1 VSRPLGAKILQDIQI
16 YQSEDFPKDLVKLND
31 LYQDL
36 FSGGKGFRS
45 KMVTMV
51 CSAKKVAPET
61 EKLLCQTI
69 EFIHNSSLL
78 HDDLIDRAPMRRGK
92 TAAWLK
98 YNPEYAVLAGDYL
111 LARVMM
117 NLSRFGNIQ
126 LIQFTSKVI
135 CDLLEGEWLQ
145 DSLLHE
151 RSLSQEKLHRV
162 HELKTASLFEWCIR
176 APFIAIE
183 EYSEELHQLLS
194 KIGRNLGS
202 LFQRGDD
209 LLDFDIRNAENKKIL
224 GDLTGGYLNS
234 FAAFLVKE
242 IESEKVDAFFKCR
255 SMTEIKD
262 LFGEG
267 YFNEKLAQ
275 FDSESEKMIEQYQ
288 KDLSSLSQFLSKDES
303 HLMEEFLPLA
313 KLLYWRS

>member
-1 VSRPLGAKILQDIQI
+1 MSRPLGANILQDIQI

-45 KMVTMV
+45 KMVSMV
-51 CSAKKVAPET
+51 CSAKKVAPKT
-61 EKLLCQTI
+61 EQLLCQTI

-92 TAAWLK
+92 TSAWLK

-117 NLSRFGNIQ
+117 NLSRFGNIH

-176 APFIAIE
+176 SPFIAIE
-183 EYSEELHQLLS
+183 DYSEELHKTLS
-194 KIGRNLGS
+194 KIGRNLGT

-209 LLDFDIRNAENKKIL
+209 LLDFDIRNSENKKIL

-234 FAAFLVKE
+234 FAAFLVKG
-242 IESEKVDAFFKCR
+242 IESERVDAFFKCR
-255 SMTEIKD
+255 SMPEVND
-262 LFGEG
+262 LFGENF
-267 YFNEKLAQ
+267 FNEKLAQ
-275 FDSESEKMIEQYQ
+275 FDAESEKMMEQYQ
-288 KDLSSLSQFLSKDES
+288 EDLKSLSKFLSEDEAS
-303 HLMEEFLPLA
+303 LMEEFLPLA